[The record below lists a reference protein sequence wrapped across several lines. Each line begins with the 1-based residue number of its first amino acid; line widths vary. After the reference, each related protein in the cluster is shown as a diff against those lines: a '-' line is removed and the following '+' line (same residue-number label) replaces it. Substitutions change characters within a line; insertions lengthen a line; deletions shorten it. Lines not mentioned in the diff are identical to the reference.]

1 MWGEQGGVMTA
12 GKLSPE
18 TLLTATTLHW
28 DTQGFSYLGY
38 PSTLKSWYK
47 INVKQGFWSNKQCE
61 PGIELSYLYYPI
73 LCTVSLCSDTDHS
86 EDWGHSSSD
95 SQSQGVK
102 ELHPAVCHTLITA
115 ELLVTLLLQLSVT
128 LPWHRDYPHHGSKA
142 EGGQDQGVHVPQCA
156 SIPHLHRPGPKVRTM
171 IMVTK

>member
-1 MWGEQGGVMTA
+1 MTCTGVYCALHAVMQCRMQPVLSCSLAQHVRRAGGVMTA

-18 TLLTATTLHW
+18 TLLTTTTLHW

-47 INVKQGFWSNKQCE
+47 INVKQGFWSNKQYE
-61 PGIELSYLYYPI
+61 PWSIELSYLYYPI
-73 LCTVSLCSDTDHS
+73 PCTVSLGSDTDHS

-102 ELHPAVCHTLITA
+102 ELHPAVCHTLISA
-115 ELLVTLLLQLSVT
+115 EFCVTLLL
-128 LPWHRDYPHHGSKA
+128 
-142 EGGQDQGVHVPQCA
+142 
-156 SIPHLHRPGPKVRTM
+156 
-171 IMVTK
+171 